1 MRSSNASIVERHF
14 RIKKNWINILRRRI
28 QDGKNPT
35 QITEAGINLSSLDAY
50 REWNLF
56 IE

>member
-28 QDGKNPT
+28 QDGKNPAR
-35 QITEAGINLSSLDAY
+35 ITEAGINLSSLDAY